1 MAVCLFGDLVFVFK
15 TFSCNDVRSSW
26 ENRKAHKKSF
36 SFFIF
41 CTTDLHSEGTFQKYH
56 QVFSRWS
63 STVLWHYSSFYR
75 LHLLRVSQLKPKN
88 YTTCSLFNF
97 QATNSTTN
105 MFFSSELGF
114 KNAVD
119 VGVYNMATSRS
130 QNCGNIKLPFG
141 CSLSSDCSTKTCRI
155 NFAGLE
161 FVSQTKINKCA
172 SPVTV
177 TVSLQVLH

>member
-15 TFSCNDVRSSW
+15 ISAATMCVKAGKTEKHIKRAFPSWFSAQLIYTVK
-26 ENRKAHKKSF
+26 E
-36 SFFIF
+36 
-41 CTTDLHSEGTFQKYH
+41 LKYH
-56 QVFSRWS
+56 QAFSRWS

-97 QATNSTTN
+97 RATNSTTN